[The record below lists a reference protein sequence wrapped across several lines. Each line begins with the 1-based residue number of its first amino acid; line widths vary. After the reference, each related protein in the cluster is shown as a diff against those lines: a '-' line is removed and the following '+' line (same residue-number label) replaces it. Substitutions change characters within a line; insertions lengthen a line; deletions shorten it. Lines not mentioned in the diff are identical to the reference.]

1 MGPEIIA
8 IICVAVAVVLL
19 AILIFVFLHKKNK
32 KGTESEQILENR
44 QTVATN
50 AQTVEILLV
59 LAKGKENTVKE
70 LLKLQDELRYLT
82 PSTDEKVKQIDEK
95 IANELG
101 DCKIELSKKHEE
113 NEDGK
118 LAMHLENIRLKIAER
133 SVLTDKH

>member
-8 IICVAVAVVLL
+8 VICAAVAVVLL
-19 AILIFVFLHKKNK
+19 AILIFAFLHKKNK

-59 LAKGKENTVKE
+59 LAKGKESTVKE

-82 PSTDEKVKQIDEK
+82 PSSDEKVKQIDEK

-101 DCKIELSKKHEE
+101 DCKIELSKKREE
-113 NEDGK
+113 GEDEK
-118 LAMHLENIRLKIAER
+118 LAMHLDNIRLKIAER